1 MEKQNSILLHFIAL
15 QVARMNFTANALSFP
30 QLSWLRVSLLPFFV
44 QISSDEGSLLEK
56 GLLCGGGKDE
66 SVLSAGSVAPIP

>member
-1 MEKQNSILLHFIAL
+1 
-15 QVARMNFTANALSFP
+15 MNFTANASFFP
-30 QLSWLRVSLLPFFV
+30 SAVLALCLTLAFFV

>member
-15 QVARMNFTANALSFP
+15 QVARMNFTANAFFP
-30 QLSWLRVSLLPFFV
+30 SAVLASCLTPAFFV
-44 QISSDEGSLLEK
+44 QISSDEGSLLKK

-66 SVLSAGSVAPIP
+66 SVLSAGSVGPIP